1 VWLSVFPHSLC
12 INHETAMTDDRLAY
26 TMMKLKN
33 ETSRISLFG
42 IIYFSREYYSR
53 CSLGDTTNNDACYEK
68 ALEVSNNRSA
78 RAKVSLCICLIY
90 CAYILH
96 VCFYDIIKF
105 INSHFKKKIVFLCSQ
120 RSLARSAYNRGDY
133 ETSKILWCVLCIP

>member
-1 VWLSVFPHSLC
+1 
-12 INHETAMTDDRLAY
+12 MTDDRLAY

-78 RAKVSLCICLIY
+78 RAKVSLCICLVY

-96 VCFYDIIKF
+96 VCFYDIIKWVML
-105 INSHFKKKIVFLCSQ
+105 NSAPGAMVKHTKKGNKRKIK
-120 RSLARSAYNRGDY
+120 Y
-133 ETSKILWCVLCIP
+133 